1 MVATKNTNIPVYDI
15 GIFEEYK
22 NSGVLVSRFGHY
34 ARQYKHLHTAHRHSF
49 YHLVYFT
56 KGEGTQNI
64 DFKEYPV
71 APGLI
76 YFMTPGQVHSW
87 SFTGD
92 VDGYIVN
99 FSEAYFIS
107 YLSNPHYLQKFKF
120 FDELATDAVYLLPED
135 SREKIVNLF
144 EDILLEGNHPDDFHE
159 DMVRILMVN
168 FFIQV
173 SRILELKYLAQNP
186 HSHKLLKNFKKLI
199 ESNFIKLR
207 FPKQYA
213 ELLFVTPNHLNAM
226 TNDILGIS
234 AGQLIRERVVLEA
247 KRLLINRA
255 LSVSDVSHK
264 LAFND
269 ESYFV
274 KFFKKSTGVTPNT
287 FRKQN

>member
-1 MVATKNTNIPVYDI
+1 MAIKNTDIPVYDI

-56 KGEGTQNI
+56 KGAGTQNI

-71 APGLI
+71 LPGLI

-92 VDGYIVN
+92 VDGYIIN
-99 FSEAYFIS
+99 FSDAYFGS
-107 YLSNPHYLQKFKF
+107 YLSNPHYLQNFKF
-120 FDELATDAVYLLPED
+120 FDELATDAVYVLPED
-135 SREKIVNLF
+135 SRGKIVALF
-144 EDILLEGNHPDDFHE
+144 EDILREGNHPDAFHG
-159 DMVRILMVN
+159 DMVRILMVHI
-168 FFIQV
+168 FIAV
-173 SRILELKYLAQNP
+173 SRILELKQPVQNP

-199 ESNFIKLR
+199 ETHFIKLR

-234 AGQLIRERVVLEA
+234 AGHLIRERVILEA
-247 KRLLINRA
+247 KRLLINRD
-255 LSVSDVSHK
+255 LSVSDISHK

-274 KFFKKSTGVTPNT
+274 KFFKKNTGLTPNS